1 MSLKNIYVTMPTL
14 APLEEVNELM
24 KGIWESGIMTHNGP
38 LVQRF
43 EKEVGEHLGVSN
55 VVSCVN
61 GTFALQMAIRA
72 LKLKGE
78 IITTPF
84 TFIAT
89 SYSILWEGCTP
100 VFVDID
106 SETFNIDP
114 QKIEEKITYHTVAI
128 MPVHVFG
135 NVCDIEA
142 IDVIARKHNLK
153 VIYDAAHAVGVNYKG
168 KSVFQYGDIS
178 CTSFH
183 ATKMLNTTEGGAC
196 FTNSEELDAKLRRI
210 RFFGFENHADIV
222 EDGTNAKMTE
232 VHAAVGLANLKYLDK
247 ALEDRKQKYA
257 CYKNELSKISS
268 LSFQKITEDCNY
280 SYFPVVFKDEAEL
293 LKVMKALNDENIYP
307 RRYFYPSINAFN
319 RLFPYISMPISEDIS
334 SRILCLPLYYTLT
347 ISEIEYITSLL
358 VKLLNETDFTLDR

>member
-43 EKEVGEHLGVSN
+43 EKEVREHLGVPN

-89 SYSILWEGCTP
+89 SNSILWEGCTP
-100 VFVDID
+100 VFADID
-106 SETFNIDP
+106 PETFNIDP
-114 QKIEEKITYHTVAI
+114 KKIEEKITYHTVAI

-135 NVCDIEA
+135 NACDIEA
-142 IDVIARKHNLK
+142 IDAIARRRDLK

-168 KSVFQYGDIS
+168 KSIFKYGDIS

-196 FTNSEELDAKLRRI
+196 FTLNEELDAKLRRI
-210 RFFGFENHADIV
+210 RFFGFKNHADIV

-232 VHAAVGLANLKYLDK
+232 VHAAVGLANLNYLDK
-247 ALEDRKQKYA
+247 ALADRKKKYMF
-257 CYKNELSKISS
+257 YKDELSKISS

-280 SYFPVVFKDEAEL
+280 SYFPVLFKDEADL
-293 LKVMKALNDENIYP
+293 LKVMAALNAGHIYP
-307 RRYFYPSINAFN
+307 RRYFYPSINTFN
-319 RLFPYISMPISEDIS
+319 RLFPYVSMPISEDIA
-334 SRILCLPLYYTLT
+334 SRILCLPLYYTLNEEDMIRI
-347 ISEIEYITSLL
+347 ISIIKNSI
-358 VKLLNETDFTLDR
+358 K